1 MNCIEIDR
9 IIEFQK
15 LNYNMIIIF
24 GYKKNIPFDHVE
36 AS

>member
-15 LNYNMIIIF
+15 INYNMIIIF
-24 GYKKNIPFDHVE
+24 GNKKNIPFDHVE